1 MGEEFAPCSAACR
14 SLSGTHKEGIM
25 TDANR
30 YPLSWPIGWPRTKGR
45 DRKRA
50 TFQETRRAAGL
61 QEARRST
68 AVSMPTARNR
78 LWQQLEL
85 LGVPYDS
92 AILSTNVELTM
103 HGEPRAG
110 RREPEDPG
118 VAVYF
123 KLHGK
128 DRVLACDRWDQVQG
142 NIAAIAAHI
151 DAIRRVDRY
160 GVGTLDQAFAG
171 YDALPPPGASN
182 RPPWRKVLGFAE
194 EVPLTEGEIQGMYRT
209 LARKLHP
216 DVPGGSH
223 EAMAQLN
230 EARDAALKELAA
242 NSQGR
247 EP

>member
-1 MGEEFAPCSAACR
+1 MSDP
-14 SLSGTHKEGIM
+14 L
-25 TDANR
+25 R
-30 YPLSWPIGWPRTKGR
+30 YPLFWPIGWPRTPS
-45 DRKRA
+45 RKRA
-50 TFQETRRAAGL
+50 PATFRETRGTSITQSAP
-61 QEARRST
+61 RRPT
-68 AVSMPTARNR
+68 PVSMPTARNR
-78 LWQQLEL
+78 LWQQLEF
-85 LGVPYDS
+85 LGVPYDG
-92 AILSTNVELTM
+92 AILSTNVELTI

-182 RPPWRKVLGFAE
+182 RPPWRKVFGFDADIRI
-194 EVPLTEGEIQGMYRT
+194 VRVDIDRRYKD
-209 LARKLHP
+209 LARKFHP

-223 EAMAQLN
+223 EAMAQIN
-230 EARDAALKELAA
+230 EARDAAM
-242 NSQGR
+242 R
-247 EP
+247 EVG

>member
-1 MGEEFAPCSAACR
+1 MSADGATR
-14 SLSGTHKEGIM
+14 F
-25 TDANR
+25 
-30 YPLSWPIGWPRTKGR
+30 PLAWPIGWPRTKAR
-45 DRKRA
+45 DRKPA
-50 TFQETRRAAGL
+50 TFTETKPGPRVVAFATGKEAPRRPVP
-61 QEARRST
+61 
-68 AVSMPTARNR
+68 VSMPTARNR

-92 AILSTNVELTM
+92 AILSTNVELTI
-103 HGEPRAG
+103 HGKPRAA

-171 YDALPPPGASN
+171 YDALPPPGANN
-182 RPPWRKVLGFAE
+182 RPPWRKVLEIAE
-194 EVPLTEGEIQGMYRT
+194 DDTSEEAVQASYRR
-209 LARKLHP
+209 LARRWHP

-230 EARDAALKELAA
+230 EARDAAL
-242 NSQGR
+242 R
-247 EP
+247 EVENG